1 MLTSEQHRCSNEKR
15 NFSAEFKRESAQ
27 LVVDQKYTVA
37 DAAKAMDVGLST
49 MTRWVKQLR
58 DERQGKTPKASPIT
72 PEQIEIRKLRKKLQR
87 IEMENEILKKGGVL
101 RKAVRLRYA
110 FIRDNTC
117 CWPVR
122 LLCRVLD
129 VHPSGF
135 YAWLQQP
142 HSQRHQA
149 DLRLTG
155 QIKQFWLESGCVYG
169 YRKIHLDLRDSGQ
182 QCGVNRV
189 WRLMKRVG
197 IKAQVGYRSPRA
209 RKGEASIMSPN
220 RLQRQFNPDAPD
232 ERWVTDITYIRTH
245 EGWLYLAVVVDLF
258 SRKIIGWSM
267 QSRMTKDIVLNA
279 LLMAVWRRNPEKQ
292 VLVHS
297 DQGSQY
303 TSHEWQSFLK
313 SHGLEGSMSRRGN
326 CHDNAV
332 AESFF
337 QLLKRERI
345 KKKIYGMREEAR
357 SDIFDYIEMFYNSK
371 RRHGSSEQMSP
382 TEYENQY
389 YQRLGSV

>member
-1 MLTSEQHRCSNEKR
+1 MSGKR
-15 NFSAEFKRESAQ
+15 YPEEFKTEAVKQ
-27 LVVDQKYTVA
+27 VVDRGYSVASVATRLDITTHSLYAWIKKYGPDSSTNKEQSDAQAEIRRLQKELKRVT
-37 DAAKAMDVGLST
+37 
-49 MTRWVKQLR
+49 
-58 DERQGKTPKASPIT
+58 DERDIF
-72 PEQIEIRKLRKKLQR
+72 KKSR
-87 IEMENEILKKGGVL
+87 GIL

-110 FIRDNTC
+110 FIRDNSC

-209 RKGEASIMSPN
+209 RKGEASIVSPN

-345 KKKIYGMREEAR
+345 KKKIYGTREEAR

>member
-1 MLTSEQHRCSNEKR
+1 MSGKR
-15 NFSAEFKRESAQ
+15 YPEEFKTEAVKQ
-27 LVVDQKYTVA
+27 VVDRGYSVASVATRLDITTHSLYAWIKKYGPDSSANKEQSDAQAEIRRLQKELKRVT
-37 DAAKAMDVGLST
+37 
-49 MTRWVKQLR
+49 
-58 DERQGKTPKASPIT
+58 DERDIF
-72 PEQIEIRKLRKKLQR
+72 KKSR
-87 IEMENEILKKGGVL
+87 GVL

-209 RKGEASIMSPN
+209 RKGEASIVSPN

-279 LLMAVWRRNPEKQ
+279 LLMAVWRRNPQKQ

-345 KKKIYGMREEAR
+345 KKKIYGTREEAR

-371 RRHGSSEQMSP
+371 RRHGSSDQMPP

>member
-1 MLTSEQHRCSNEKR
+1 MSGKR
-15 NFSAEFKRESAQ
+15 YPEEFKTEAVKQ
-27 LVVDQKYTVA
+27 VVDRGYSVASVATRLDITTHSLYAWIKKYGPDSSTNKEQSDAQAEIRRLQKELKRVT
-37 DAAKAMDVGLST
+37 
-49 MTRWVKQLR
+49 
-58 DERQGKTPKASPIT
+58 DERD
-72 PEQIEIRKLRKKLQR
+72 
-87 IEMENEILKKGGVL
+87 ILKKAGGVL

-110 FIRDNTC
+110 FIRDNSC

-209 RKGEASIMSPN
+209 RKGEASIVSPN

-279 LLMAVWRRNPEKQ
+279 LLMAVWRRNPENQ

-345 KKKIYGMREEAR
+345 KKKIYGTREEAR